1 LVLNVHPCLGL
12 AIDSA
17 DEVSPDLNLV
27 KGYGGALLWEKMVE
41 APSDK
46 FVVVADDTKLVKGLG
61 GSGLAMSV
69 EVV

>member
-1 LVLNVHPCLGL
+1 
-12 AIDSA
+12 
-17 DEVSPDLNLV
+17 
-27 KGYGGALLWEKMVE
+27 MVE
-41 APSDK
+41 APLDK

>member
-1 LVLNVHPCLGL
+1 
-12 AIDSA
+12 
-17 DEVSPDLNLV
+17 
-27 KGYGGALLWEKMVE
+27 MVE